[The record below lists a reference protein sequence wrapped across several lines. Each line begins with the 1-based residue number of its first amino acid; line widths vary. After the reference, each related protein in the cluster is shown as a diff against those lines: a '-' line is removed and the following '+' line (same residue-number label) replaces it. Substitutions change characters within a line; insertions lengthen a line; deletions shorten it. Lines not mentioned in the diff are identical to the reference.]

1 MAKPQRKRS
10 GSSRKSRRSSTE
22 SLELPERD
30 RKLLDDFVAR
40 LRPFPEITA
49 VVLFGSFARKDID
62 RRSDIDLLVVVDRKD
77 PGSLRPEL
85 ARIVSS
91 IKPHREIAPIP
102 TNLRDLDPSFLRNVF
117 EDGIVLHGKLVL
129 TPDHLALRPR
139 VMIVYN
145 LSGLSRTQKVHV
157 SRLIHG
163 YESRKVVGGK
173 PRTYRYPGLK
183 DRYGAIV
190 VSRSAILLKPE
201 DANEFSREL
210 GSRKVPFSRWDIYVT
225 PAPQVTET

>member
-1 MAKPQRKRS
+1 MANLRGKQRES
-10 GSSRKSRRSSTE
+10 LRKSRRSYTE
-22 SLELPERD
+22 ISELSERD

-40 LRPFPEITA
+40 LRSFPEVTA

-85 ARIVSS
+85 ARIISS
-91 IKPHREIAPIP
+91 MKPHREIAPVL
-102 TNLRDLDPSFLRNVF
+102 TNLQDLEPSFLKNVF

-129 TPDHLALRPR
+129 TPAHLALRPR
-139 VMIVYN
+139 VLIAYD
-145 LSGLSRTQKVHV
+145 LSGLNRTQKVHV

-173 PRTYRYPGLK
+173 PRSYRYPGLK
-183 DRYGAIV
+183 DRYGATV
-190 VSRSAILLKPE
+190 VSRSALLLKPE
-201 DANEFSREL
+201 DARKFSREL
-210 GSRKVPFSRWDIYVT
+210 DMRKVPFSRWDVYIAS
-225 PAPQVTET
+225 P